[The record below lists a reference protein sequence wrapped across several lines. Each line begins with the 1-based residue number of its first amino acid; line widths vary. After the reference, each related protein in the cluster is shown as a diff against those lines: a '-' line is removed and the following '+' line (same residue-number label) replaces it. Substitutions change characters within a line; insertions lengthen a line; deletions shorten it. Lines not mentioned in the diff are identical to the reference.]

1 MPHFS
6 LWVTLEMCVQW
17 RAQGR
22 AKSLFGQVPSDKRQN
37 NDSVFSFSAS
47 KYAKENLSFEWI
59 YMKGHKDFVFINN
72 DFGKWQQD
80 MLITLENHNQ
90 KNE

>member
-1 MPHFS
+1 
-6 LWVTLEMCVQW
+6 
-17 RAQGR
+17 
-22 AKSLFGQVPSDKRQN
+22 
-37 NDSVFSFSAS
+37 
-47 KYAKENLSFEWI
+47 
-59 YMKGHKDFVFINN
+59 MKGHKDFVFINN